1 MIKVYVDG
9 IISDYGTNLYYDSNI
24 ANETYLIKLG
34 YISYKKNLKNVIN
47 NYNLYVKEVGKAI
60 D

>member
-9 IISDYGTNLYYDSNI
+9 IISDYGTDFYYNSNI
-24 ANETYLIKLG
+24 ANETYLIELG

-47 NYNLYVKEVGKAI
+47 NYNLYVKEVGKVI